1 MQALAGPAAGPNGG
15 QIYIDGFAGGQIP
28 PKSSILEVRVN
39 QNPFSAEFDRIGYG
53 RVEIIT
59 KPGSQKFQGSVNGYG
74 DTSALNT
81 ANPLVTQQP
90 SYYQYSIGG
99 NLAGPISK
107 NASYFFNGF
116 YASRQNQ
123 SMVDAINPLNTSAG
137 ITEAFPAPIDYL
149 SVNPRLDLQ
158 LGSINTVTIR
168 DSFYRCLLYTS
179 RRGKPDVARPEL
191 AAATTLDP
199 GEAGPALKAR
209 AWRALAQIDRPHP
222 SGEGDYSAASNDLI
236 EALKISPETED
247 DTLLAAALAED
258 AGQYD
263 AAESAYRRVLA
274 KYPKSEPATTAL
286 AHLCLLYTSLRTCCS
301 GRPAR

>member
-1 MQALAGPAAGPNGG
+1 LNLPLAIAIEQQEITVTGQNHGVGVNSDQTASATILKGSALDALSDDPTELQNELQALAGPAAGPNGG

-149 SVNPRLDLQ
+149 SAEW
-158 LGSINTVTIR
+158 
-168 DSFYRCLLYTS
+168 
-179 RRGKPDVARPEL
+179 AR
-191 AAATTLDP
+191 
-199 GEAGPALKAR
+199 
-209 AWRALAQIDRPHP
+209 
-222 SGEGDYSAASNDLI
+222 
-236 EALKISPETED
+236 
-247 DTLLAAALAED
+247 
-258 AGQYD
+258 
-263 AAESAYRRVLA
+263 
-274 KYPKSEPATTAL
+274 
-286 AHLCLLYTSLRTCCS
+286 
-301 GRPAR
+301 